1 VRDLPDLILLKA
13 VAIALA
19 LLLPAGIGVVVLHSL
34 AVAPAKV
41 AKVADVASITETP
54 KSRPLPLLPTMAPDR
69 VASDEA
75 PAPRF
80 DPSYAASPAP
90 DAPVESASNAPP
102 AKPASTLL
110 VRQPA
115 PAPAPKPK
123 PAASPLLEVAVPAP
137 PPRPTQA
144 SHLASLASPP
154 SPSPGQF
161 DHFTAIYDLSAH
173 TVYMPDGSKLEAHSG
188 LGDKIDKP
196 QFVDERN
203 EGSTPPHLYNLSLR
217 EELFHG
223 VQALRL
229 TPVGGAASIFGRDG
243 ILAHSYMLGPN
254 GDSNGCV
261 SFKNYDAFLQAYQS
275 GQVKHIAVVASLAGR
290 TKLASAAL
298 DR

>member
-1 VRDLPDLILLKA
+1 MRRSRARSRCCRRWRPIASPRDE
-13 VAIALA
+13 V
-19 LLLPAGIGVVVLHSL
+19 
-34 AVAPAKV
+34 
-41 AKVADVASITETP
+41 
-54 KSRPLPLLPTMAPDR
+54 
-69 VASDEA
+69 

-90 DAPVESASNAPP
+90 EAQPESAPGARP

-110 VRQPA
+110 ARQPA
-115 PAPAPKPK
+115 PAPPAKPK

-137 PPRPTQA
+137 PPRPTQTNQ
-144 SHLASLASPP
+144 LASLSSA
-154 SPSPGQF
+154 PSPGHF

-188 LGDKIDKP
+188 LGDKIDNP

-203 EGSTPPHLYNLSLR
+203 QGATPPHLYSLSLR

-229 TPVGGAASIFGRDG
+229 TPVGGSASIFGRDG

-261 SFKNYDAFLQAYQS
+261 SFKNYDAFLQAFR
-275 GQVKHIAVVASLAGR
+275 AGR
-290 TKLASAAL
+290 SSTSRSSRAWRAGPSSRAPRSITSNRRHGHACCW
-298 DR
+298 R

>member
-1 VRDLPDLILLKA
+1 MRDSSDLILLKA
-13 VAIALA
+13 AAIALA
-19 LLLPAGIGVVVLHSL
+19 LLLPAGIGVVILHSL
-34 AVAPAKV
+34 SVGPAKIV
-41 AKVADVASITETP
+41 KVASVAETQ
-54 KSRPLPLLPTMAPDR
+54 KSHSLPLLPTMAPDP
-69 VASDEA
+69 VEA

-80 DPSYAASPAP
+80 DPPYAASPAP
-90 DAPVESASNAPP
+90 DAPVESASNARP

-115 PAPAPKPK
+115 PTPPAKPK
-123 PAASPLLEVAVPAP
+123 PAASPLLEVAAPSP
-137 PPRPTQA
+137 PPRPPLTTQN
-144 SHLASLASPP
+144 ASLISAP
-154 SPSPGQF
+154 SSGHF

-203 EGSTPPHLYNLSLR
+203 QGATPPHLYNLSLR

-229 TPVGGAASIFGRDG
+229 TPVGGSGSIFGRDG
-243 ILAHSYMLGPN
+243 ILAHTYMLGPN

-298 DR
+298 DH